1 MPIVDEPGADVLQA
15 PLDAGQL
22 ARRWKEMLADPA
34 LARVAG
40 KVELD
45 AWGRIIVMSPVDPLH
60 GNVAGRL
67 CMLLI
72 QQLGGRA
79 LVEVGV
85 LTAAGVLAPDVV
97 WCSEPFWRARRDET
111 PWQSA
116 PEICVEISSPSN
128 SLAELRGKVRAYL
141 DAGATEAWLVFP
153 RSKRIEFH
161 GASGALSESAFRLDL
176 GTLFD

>member
-22 ARRWKEMLADPA
+22 AQRWKEMLADPA
-34 LARVAG
+34 LARVAA

-45 AWGRIIVMSPVDPLH
+45 AWGRIIVMSPVDPLR

-85 LTAAGVLAPDVV
+85 LASAGVLAPDVV
-97 WCSEPFWRARRDET
+97 WCSEPFWRAPGRNAVAVRAGDLRRDLLPLEQ
-111 PWQSA
+111 PRGAARKSA
-116 PEICVEISSPSN
+116 RVPGC
-128 SLAELRGKVRAYL
+128 G
-141 DAGATEAWLVFP
+141 G
-153 RSKRIEFH
+153 
-161 GASGALSESAFRLDL
+161 
-176 GTLFD
+176 